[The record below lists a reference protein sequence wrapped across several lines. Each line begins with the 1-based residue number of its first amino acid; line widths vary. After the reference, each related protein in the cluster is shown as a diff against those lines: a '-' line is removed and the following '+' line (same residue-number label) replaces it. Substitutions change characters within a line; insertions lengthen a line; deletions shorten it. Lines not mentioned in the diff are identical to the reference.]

1 LSEDAAELTPA
12 DEPSGDGSS
21 YEAEVADTRK
31 KPSGSRRAVGLLLLA
46 VFALVVAVILV
57 VGVGTWGA
65 SRIMA
70 TVPDVS
76 GLSAP
81 LAVERILASNLST
94 SAIAPFVTSAYGGGL
109 VLEQAPA
116 QSTKL
121 PVGSGVDLLVAV
133 PPTMTVVPDVSLE
146 LVGLAQGNLGS
157 SLLGTTIY
165 EQLSDSVDF
174 GRVVSQ
180 MPRAGQPIM
189 TGQPVVLFVSMGR
202 GTGGAVVPNV
212 VGLPLVEAEARIS
225 AVYLIAAPYGTH
237 PGASTSAKVTDQA
250 PAPGTRLPIGS
261 AVPLVVGG
269 ATN

>member
-1 LSEDAAELTPA
+1 VSEDATEPTPS
-12 DEPSGDGSS
+12 DEPLGSGSSSEADIADGS
-21 YEAEVADTRK
+21 K
-31 KPSGSRRAVGLLLLA
+31 KPSGSRRVVGMVLLA
-46 VFALVVAVILV
+46 AFALVVVVIVV

-65 SRIMA
+65 SRMMA

-81 LAVERILASNLST
+81 LAVERILASNLAT
-94 SAIAPFVTSAYGGGL
+94 SAIAPFVTSAYRGGL

-121 PVGSGVDLLVAV
+121 PVGSGVNLRVAV
-133 PPTMTVVPDVSLE
+133 PPTTTVVPDVSLE

-180 MPRAGQPIM
+180 MPRAGQPIT

-212 VGLPLVEAEARIS
+212 VGLPLVEAEAQIS
-225 AVYLIAAPYGTH
+225 SVYLIAAPYGTH
-237 PGASTSAKVTDQA
+237 PVTNTSAKVTDQV
-250 PAPGTRLPIGS
+250 PAPGTRVPIGS

-269 ATN
+269 TTN